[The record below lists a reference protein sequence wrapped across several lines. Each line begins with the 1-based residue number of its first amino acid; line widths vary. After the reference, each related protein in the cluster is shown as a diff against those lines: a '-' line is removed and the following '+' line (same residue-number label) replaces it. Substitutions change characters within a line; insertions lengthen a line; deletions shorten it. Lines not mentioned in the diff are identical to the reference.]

1 MTGRFVQVL
10 LRAVVGKARKRI
22 RTTQEIQLGSRVR
35 SLLGCH
41 VSRPSVTAAFRDSK
55 VEVTL
60 EFDVDA
66 WFTSDDTGQT
76 VLHREP
82 VTLVETVDVD
92 LIGPVLADPAAFA
105 HLVGS
110 LRCAETH
117 VTTPAGAPCSTLT
130 VAIVGTGV
138 AEVVATTRLL
148 VQAFPVPET
157 EDKEEKD
164 LAGEVEPEELED
176 DTWEDEELLEA
187 DV

>member
-1 MTGRFVQVL
+1 MAGRFVQVL
-10 LRAVVGKARKRI
+10 LRAVVGNARKRI
-22 RTTQEIQLGSRVR
+22 RTTQEIQFGSRVR

-41 VSRPSVTAAFRDSK
+41 VSRPAVAASFHDNK

-76 VLHREP
+76 LLHREP
-82 VTLVETVDVD
+82 VTVTESVDVD

-105 HLVGS
+105 RLAGS
-110 LRCAETH
+110 LRCAETR
-117 VTTPAGAPCSTLT
+117 VTTPKGAVGSTLT
-130 VAIVGTGV
+130 VTILGTAV

-157 EDKEEKD
+157 ADKEEKD
-164 LAGEVEPEELED
+164 LACEVEPEELED

>member
-1 MTGRFVQVL
+1 MAGRFVQVL

-41 VSRPSVTAAFRDSK
+41 VSRPSVTAAFRDNK
-55 VEVTL
+55 VEVTI

-76 VLHREP
+76 LLHREP
-82 VTLVETVDVD
+82 VTVAEAVDVD

-105 HLVGS
+105 HLVGG
-110 LRCAETH
+110 LRCAETR
-117 VTTPAGAPCSTLT
+117 VTTAAGASGSTLT
-130 VAIVGTGV
+130 ATIVGTSV

-148 VQAFPVPET
+148 VQAFPEPET
-157 EDKEEKD
+157 DDKDEKD
-164 LAGEVEPEELED
+164 LACEVEPEELED
-176 DTWEDEELLEA
+176 DTWEDEELLAA